1 MATSED
7 TPSTIP
13 NMVRALRN
21 LCAQI
26 SFKPTTT
33 ALPKLVLPTGR
44 SCNDRSDDEIRGS
57 SRLMMPALR

>member
-1 MATSED
+1 MATSDD

-33 ALPKLVLPTGR
+33 ALPKLVWPTGR
-44 SCNDRSDDEIRGS
+44 SCNDRSADEMRGNS
-57 SRLMMPALR
+57 KLMKLALR